1 MLTGER
7 STKPSGASLVLDA
20 PASSHSLARRAA
32 SGSAATLASRVLG
45 VARES
50 LLASLFGPGND
61 MDAYRIA
68 FRIPNILRDLF
79 AEGVMSAAFVP
90 VFTRRLATGGRAE
103 ALKLGLNV
111 TNALLL
117 ITGTLVLAGLI
128 FAEPLVHPFVAAK
141 YAAIPGQIDLTVLL
155 SRIMMP
161 FLAFIAVAA
170 VAMGMLNALHHFFLP
185 ALSPAVFN
193 VVSIG
198 LTLLLVPV
206 MPWVG
211 LPPIAALAL
220 ATVAGGL
227 AQWAMQLPLLRR
239 EGFQYR
245 PVVDWRDSGLRRLLV
260 MMGPGTLG
268 LAATQINLLVSSY
281 LASNQTGL
289 VSTLE
294 WAFRV
299 MYLPVGLFGVSIA
312 AATLPAVSRQSTA
325 RDFDGVRATVAD
337 GLSLM
342 LMLNVPATVGL
353 VVLATPIVRV
363 MYERGHFTADDT
375 VATAAALQLYA
386 VGLIGYSI
394 VRMVSPVFYALGA
407 NRVPVAVSMLTVLF
421 NAALSVTLVLET
433 PLSYG
438 GLPLAT
444 SIAALFNAGALL
456 FLLRRR
462 LSGIEGWRLTLSIL
476 RITTASALM
485 GVAVFAAD
493 RLLASRLPDGNFT
506 AEVVRLVAA
515 IGAGMAVLALSAPVL
530 RITEFQ
536 MAVSALRRRLP
547 QKMP

>member
-1 MLTGER
+1 M
-7 STKPSGASLVLDA
+7 
-20 PASSHSLARRAA
+20 
-32 SGSAATLASRVLG
+32 ASRVLG
-45 VARES
+45 VVRES
-50 LLASLFGPGND
+50 VLASLFGPGND

-79 AEGVMSAAFVP
+79 AEGAMSAAFVP

-111 TNALLL
+111 TNALL
-117 ITGTLVLAGLI
+117 IIAGTLVLAGII

-155 SRIMMP
+155 SRIMLP

-206 MPWVG
+206 MPWAG
-211 LPPIAALAL
+211 LPAVAALAI
-220 ATVAGGL
+220 ATVAGGF

-239 EGFQYR
+239 EGFRYR
-245 PVVDWRDSGLRRLLV
+245 PIVDWRDSGLRRMLV

-268 LAATQINLLVSSY
+268 LAATQVNLLVSSY

-299 MYLPVGLFGVSIA
+299 MYLPIGLFGVSIA

-325 RDFDGVRATVAD
+325 QDFNGVRSTVAD

-353 VVLATPIVRV
+353 MVLATPIVRV
-363 MYERGHFTADDT
+363 MYERGHFTPRDT
-375 VATAAALQLYA
+375 VVTAAALQLYA
-386 VGLIGYSI
+386 VGLVGYSI

-407 NRVPVAVSMLTVLF
+407 NRVPVVVSVMTVLF
-421 NAALSVTLVLET
+421 NAALSLALVLET
-433 PLSYG
+433 PMSYS

-444 SIAALFNAGALL
+444 SIAALFNAGALM

-462 LSGIEGWRLTLSIL
+462 LAGIDGRRLTLSVL

-485 GVAVFAAD
+485 GGAAFAAD
-493 RLLASRLPDGNFT
+493 RLLAPALPDGSLT
-506 AEVVRLVAA
+506 PEVLRLAAA
-515 IGAGMAVLALSAPVL
+515 IGAGMAVLALSAHLL
-530 RITEFQ
+530 RIREFQ
-536 MAVSALRRRLP
+536 MAVAALRRRLP
-547 QKMP
+547 PKTA